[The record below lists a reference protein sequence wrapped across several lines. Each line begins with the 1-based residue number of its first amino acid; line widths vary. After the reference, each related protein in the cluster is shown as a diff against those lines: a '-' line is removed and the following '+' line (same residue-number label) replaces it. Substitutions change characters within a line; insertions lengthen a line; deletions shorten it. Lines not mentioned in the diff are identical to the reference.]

1 MAGEDWTSTLLVLLI
16 LSSFLLNFTDIPQ
29 RIQLWRW
36 SSYIRK
42 RIIQLFEIE
51 QDARRKAVKYLSEQG
66 LKDPGKAIDDFVDN
80 YFLISP
86 VSLEPTDI
94 IKRLRH
100 LIRERNRSVKAY
112 VKEVFPD
119 ASEDVRQNAEVMFE
133 IVSVLVLIN
142 KIVKHYFQLG
152 LKYSN
157 WILMMQLALEMP
169 MIVRL
174 AKIYDDA
181 MDSFASGTPV
191 GDGAGPLAVRYL
203 LSFDVPEREVA
214 EETLVLEGTVEG
226 RKVLAIKAKGPGS
239 SVGYPGEALRKVVE
253 EVGRVSAIITVDAAL
268 KLESE
273 ETGEVSYG
281 VGAAIGDPGPEK
293 IEMERVAAEKG
304 VPLYAV
310 VIKMSEEDA
319 ITTMSEEIV
328 KGVKKAVDIIKE
340 IIRKLPPEEP
350 VIVVGVGN
358 TIGIR

>member
-1 MAGEDWTSTLLVLLI
+1 LAGEDWTSTLLVLLI

-51 QDARRKAVKYLSEQG
+51 QDARRKAVKFLSEQG
-66 LKDPGKAIDDFVDN
+66 LKDPGKAIDNFVDN

-86 VSLEPTDI
+86 VSIEPTDI

-100 LIRERNRSVKAY
+100 LIRERNRSVKDY
-112 VKEVFPD
+112 VRKTFPN
-119 ASEDVRQNAEVMFE
+119 APEEVRQNAEVMFE

-142 KIVKHYFQLG
+142 KLVKHYFQLG
-152 LKYSN
+152 LKYNN

-174 AKIYDDA
+174 AKMYDNA
-181 MDSFASGTPV
+181 MDSFANGTPV
-191 GDGAGPLAVRYL
+191 GDGAGPLTVRYL
-203 LSFDVPEREVA
+203 LSYDLPEKEIA
-214 EETLVLEGTVEG
+214 EETVMIEGVIEG
-226 RKVLAIKAKGPGS
+226 RRVIAIKARGPGS
-239 SVGYPGEALRKVVE
+239 SVGYPGEALRRVVDE
-253 EVGRVSAIITVDAAL
+253 LGDVSAIITVDAAL

-273 ETGEVSYG
+273 ETGEVAYG

-293 IEMERVAAEKG
+293 IDMERVAVEKG

-310 VIKMSEEDA
+310 VIKMSEEEA
-319 ITTMSEEIV
+319 ITTMKEDIV
-328 KGVKKAVDIIKE
+328 KGVRKAVEIVKDIIKG
-340 IIRKLPPEEP
+340 LPPEKP
-350 VIVVGVGN
+350 VVIVGVGN
-358 TIGIR
+358 TVGIR